1 MKNKNP
7 REKITVKMDALDF
20 IDKLVNHIHSN
31 GFRVVRRYGL
41 YSRRK
46 NKFSIEI
53 VKLYNF
59 IKQRNILD
67 KSNYKNII
75 NEIDQFKP
83 RRIVDTNESEQI
95 YLF

>member
-7 REKITVKMDALDF
+7 REKITVRMDALDF
-20 IDKLVNHIHSN
+20 IGKLVNHIHPK

-46 NKFSIEI
+46 NKLSIEI

-59 IKQRNILD
+59 IKQRNIFD

-75 NEIDQFKP
+75 NEIDEFKP

-95 YLF
+95 

>member
-1 MKNKNP
+1 MI
-7 REKITVKMDALDF
+7 ETF
-20 IDKLVNHIHSN
+20 GVNSFLCTRCSN
-31 GFRVVRRYGL
+31 DMMLWEIWHRKYVV
-41 YSRRK
+41 
-46 NKFSIEI
+46 I
-53 VKLYNF
+53 YNIF
-59 IKQRNILD
+59 D

>member
-7 REKITVKMDALDF
+7 REKITVKMDSLDF
-20 IDKLVNHIHSN
+20 IDKLVNHIHPK

-46 NKFSIEI
+46 NKLSIEI

-59 IKQRNILD
+59 IKQRNIFD

-75 NEIDQFKP
+75 NEIDEFKP
-83 RRIVDTNESEQI
+83 RRIVDTSESEQI

>member
-1 MKNKNP
+1 
-7 REKITVKMDALDF
+7 MDALDF

-67 KSNYKNII
+67 KSNYKN
-75 NEIDQFKP
+75 QS
-83 RRIVDTNESEQI
+83 VDKWTLCISNRYHLSTD
-95 YLF
+95 

>member
-1 MKNKNP
+1 MKI
-7 REKITVKMDALDF
+7 KILKKKIEVTRDDLDF
-20 IDKLVNHIHSN
+20 IGKLVNHIHSN
-31 GFRVVRRYGL
+31 GFRVVRRYEL
-41 YSRRK
+41 YSRRQ

-59 IKQRNILD
+59 IKQRNIFD

-75 NEIDQFKP
+75 NEIDEFKP

>member
-1 MKNKNP
+1 
-7 REKITVKMDALDF
+7 MDALDF

-59 IKQRNILD
+59 IKQRNIFELIQ
-67 KSNYKNII
+67 KQKNKKISFKERLI
-75 NEIDQFKP
+75 ETFGVNPFLCTSCGNEID
-83 RRIVDTNESEQI
+83 
-95 YLF
+95 